1 MNEFIR
7 EIFIIYLLELIFYDL
22 FIFMIFNLLILLII
36 IHN

>member
-36 IHN
+36 IQN